1 MIPTTGLSI
10 CSMLKRASSPI
21 LKKSVVFLICG
32 SSLGFASLARAD
44 ELYSFGLE
52 YGIADDQVNVIQVD
66 LVRNISVWFD
76 ERVFNAGSR
85 GIGTGLE
92 LSALHWSHE
101 LNSLS
106 GVSIGLRFDYGFDS
120 LATQRFTPFF
130 EYSLGMGLISETV
143 IAMRD
148 MSTAFHF
155 KNQLGLG
162 VRTNRS
168 DFLVRI
174 SHFSNASIA
183 APNDGINILTAGFI
197 VSF

>member
-1 MIPTTGLSI
+1 MILTSELSI
-10 CSMLKRASSPI
+10 CLVLKRASSAI

-32 SSLGFASLARAD
+32 SSLAFSSLSHAD

-52 YGIADDQVNVIQVD
+52 YGIADDQVDVIQVD
-66 LVRNISVWFD
+66 LVRNISAWFD
-76 ERVFNAGSR
+76 ERVFNAGRR

-106 GVSIGLRFDYGFDS
+106 GVSIALRFDYE
-120 LATQRFTPFF
+120 LPALTTQRFAPFF
-130 EYSLGMGLISETV
+130 EYSLGMGLISDTV

-148 MSTAFHF
+148 MATAFHF

-183 APNDGINILTAGFI
+183 APNDGLNILTAGFI